1 MNCVKKSMKITYVK
15 LHIYHTLKDHPC
27 FDEKSHLR
35 EGGANLRISVS
46 LGYFLMNLEGN
57 YLLKNC

>member
-1 MNCVKKSMKITYVK
+1 MKITYVK